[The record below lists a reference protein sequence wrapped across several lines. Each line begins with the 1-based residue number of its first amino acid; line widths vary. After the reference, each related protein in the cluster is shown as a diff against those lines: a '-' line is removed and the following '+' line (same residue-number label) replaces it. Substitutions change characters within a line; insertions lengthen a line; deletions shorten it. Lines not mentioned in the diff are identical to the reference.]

1 MEIRV
6 RWELGFLMGKFIN
19 MWVSN
24 LFGGIMSVVSMD
36 DRGRVTL
43 PADMRSK
50 IDAKRFVAYLES
62 DIIRLIPLPDPS
74 EVKGSVKIPWS
85 IEELEEAGESLVL
98 KRG

>member
-1 MEIRV
+1 
-6 RWELGFLMGKFIN
+6 
-19 MWVSN
+19 
-24 LFGGIMSVVSMD
+24 MSVVSMD

-50 IDAKRFVAYLES
+50 IDAKRFVAYLEG
-62 DIIRLIPLPDPS
+62 DTIKLIPLPDPM

-98 KRG
+98 KRS

>member
-1 MEIRV
+1 MIRCGG
-6 RWELGFLMGKFIN
+6 GFRLFMGNFNK
-19 MWVSN
+19 MWVLN
-24 LFGGIMSVVSMD
+24 MFGGIMSVVSMD

-43 PADMRSK
+43 PAEMRSK
-50 IDAKRFVAYLES
+50 IDAKRFVAYLEG
-62 DIIRLIPLPDPS
+62 DTVRLIPLPDPS